1 MQAFEQDPDSNNYH
15 VLMDRIGICSFEK
28 LKRERQGLFRC
39 AGYFIGIAAFRR
51 RFNKTWCIAGWLSG
65 KEDHPA
71 IFMPIYMKRV
81 MEYPMMGRK
90 RRHNYFFINLKK
102 MRILFYNIYTN
113 VVSI

>member
-1 MQAFEQDPDSNNYH
+1 MQAFDQDSDSNNYH
-15 VLMDRIGICSFEK
+15 VLMERIGICSFEK

-71 IFMPIYMKRV
+71 INSMLASLNSLLRYIYKCRNSC
-81 MEYPMMGRK
+81 GG
-90 RRHNYFFINLKK
+90 I
-102 MRILFYNIYTN
+102 
-113 VVSI
+113 S